1 MEPVAPDPSPT
12 GGGEGSSASPAAPA
26 PQRAG
31 GGALARHRL
40 RREAGIA
47 ALLAALLAVVL
58 TWPVALRPTEILVGH
73 PGNDTWNHVWGH
85 WWVGAELMAGEWPFQ
100 TPLLN
105 HPRGGT
111 LFYIDTSQAVMFAP
125 LTIAAGPEVGYNAT
139 VLFGLFLAG
148 FGAWL
153 LARRVTGDAVV
164 SAIALVVY
172 GAAPHLLGQSYNGI
186 SETVCAG
193 WLPLTLWA
201 LLHLMDRP
209 TLGRAALLGLLG
221 GTTML
226 TSWYYGLLAGLAGV
240 VMITWRL
247 LRQRAAVPWPRF
259 LPLAVL
265 SGAVALGLVTPML
278 VLFRLSLSADDAVVT
293 RDPEFVRASLVNHN
307 VTDVAAFF
315 RPSDRPSP
323 DLKALYGEEL
333 VIIIYIGWVALL
345 LAMYAWA
352 ATRRKRLLAPWLW
365 LGLTFFLFS
374 LGPYLNIGGDYRTVF
389 GQRVP
394 LPFLLFFEA
403 FPLFDR
409 ISHPFRFVT
418 GVSLAVGVSAA
429 VGLRHL
435 LRHLRPTPRLVTVGA
450 LCLAVLAE
458 TAVAS
463 PATLPVPHASAHI
476 PQAYSAM
483 RQDPQAGAVL
493 DLPLTVPNLE
503 RAVYVWF
510 QAAHQRP
517 IPWGL
522 NDPMPKVLLDNRL
535 TATLIRLEES
545 RAWTAS
551 AMLPELDVVI
561 GARALQRQG
570 YRYIVVHRG
579 FYPPFKAE
587 RVEQLLTTLYGPPVE
602 WPEDDLLVYTLGTD
616 GA

>member
-1 MEPVAPDPSPT
+1 MEPDAPSPPPA
-12 GGGEGSSASPAAPA
+12 GEGTATVEAGGRGPA
-26 PQRAG
+26 RAT
-31 GGALARHRL
+31 GGALARA
-40 RREAGIA
+40 RRGWEARVA
-47 ALLAALLAVVL
+47 AAVAALLAVVL
-58 TWPVALRPTEILVGH
+58 TWPVALRPTELLVGH

-85 WWVGAELMAGEWPFQ
+85 WWVGAELLAGEWPIQ

-139 VLFGLFLAG
+139 VLFGLFLSG

-153 LARRVTGDAVV
+153 LARRVTGDAVS
-164 SAIALVVY
+164 SAVALFVY

-209 TLGRAALLGLLG
+209 TVARAALLGLLG

-240 VMITWRL
+240 VMIGWRL
-247 LRQRAAVPWPRF
+247 LRQRAHVPWARF
-259 LPLAVL
+259 LPLAGL
-265 SGAVALGLVTPML
+265 SGAVALGLVAPML
-278 VLFRLSLSADDAVVT
+278 ILFRLSLSAEDAVVT

-315 RPSDRPSP
+315 TPSDRPSP
-323 DLKALYGEEL
+323 DLKELYGEEL
-333 VIIIYIGWVALL
+333 VIIIYIGWLALL

-352 ATRRKRLLAPWLW
+352 GTRRARQLSPWLW
-365 LGLTFFLFS
+365 LGLTFFVFS
-374 LGPYLNIGGDYRTVF
+374 LGPYLNIGGDYRTLF

-394 LPFLLFFEA
+394 LPFLAFFEA

-435 LRHLRPTPRLVTVGA
+435 LRHLRPTPRLLTVA
-450 LCLAVLAE
+450 LLCLCVLAE

-463 PATLPVPHASAHI
+463 PATLPVPHARAHI
-476 PQAYSAM
+476 PAAYAAM
-483 RQDPQAGAVL
+483 RQDPQPGAVL

-522 NDPMPKVLLDNRL
+522 NDPMPRGLLDNRL
-535 TATLIRLEES
+535 TATLIRLEAS
-545 RAWTAS
+545 RAWTPS
-551 AMLPELDVVI
+551 AGLPELDLVI
-561 GARALQRQG
+561 GARTLQRQG
-570 YRYIVVHRG
+570 YRYIVVHRAW
-579 FYPPFKAE
+579 YPPFKAE
-587 RVEQLLTTLYGPPVE
+587 RVERLLTALYGEPQA
-602 WPEDDLLVYTLGTD
+602 WPEDDLLVYTLGAEA
-616 GA
+616 G

>member
-1 MEPVAPDPSPT
+1 MDPHAPSPPPEGEGAAT
-12 GGGEGSSASPAAPA
+12 GGAGTLGSATAG
-26 PQRAG
+26 RAV
-31 GGALARHRL
+31 GGALARAR
-40 RREAGIA
+40 RGREALVA
-47 ALLAALLAVVL
+47 ALVAALLAVAL
-58 TWPVALRPTEILVGH
+58 TWPVALRPTELLVGH

-85 WWVGAELMAGEWPFQ
+85 WWVGAELMAGEWPIQ

-153 LARRVTGDAVV
+153 LARRVTGDAAV
-164 SAIALVVY
+164 SAVALFVY

-240 VMITWRL
+240 VMIGWRL
-247 LRQRAAVPWPRF
+247 LRQRVHVPWGRF
-259 LPLAVL
+259 LPLAGL
-265 SGAVALGLVTPML
+265 SGGVALLLVAPML
-278 VLFRLSLSADDAVVT
+278 ILFRLSLSAADAVVT

-315 RPSDRPSP
+315 TPSDRPSP
-323 DLKALYGEEL
+323 DLKELYGEEL
-333 VIIIYIGWVALL
+333 VIIIYIGWIALL

-352 ATRRKRLLAPWLW
+352 ATRRGRQLSPWLW
-365 LGLTFFLFS
+365 LGLTFFVFS
-374 LGPYLNIGGDYRTVF
+374 LGPYLNIGGDYRTLF
-389 GQRVP
+389 GHRVP
-394 LPFLLFFEA
+394 LPFLAFFEA

-435 LRHLRPTPRLVTVGA
+435 LRHLRPTPRLVTVGV
-450 LCLAVLAE
+450 LCLCVLAE

-463 PATLPVPHASAHI
+463 PATLPVPHSRAHI
-476 PQAYSAM
+476 PAAYSAM
-483 RQDPQAGAVL
+483 RQDPQPGAVL

-522 NDPMPKVLLDNRL
+522 NDPMPRVLLDNRL
-535 TATLIRLEES
+535 TATLIRLEAS
-545 RAWTAS
+545 RAWTPS
-551 AMLPELDVVI
+551 AALPELDVVI
-561 GARALQRQG
+561 GARALARQG
-570 YRYIVVHRG
+570 YRYIVVHRAW
-579 FYPPFKAE
+579 YPPFKAE
-587 RVEQLLTTLYGPPVE
+587 RVERLLTALYGEPQP
-602 WPEDDLLVYTLGTD
+602 WPEDDLLVYTL
-616 GA
+616 AP